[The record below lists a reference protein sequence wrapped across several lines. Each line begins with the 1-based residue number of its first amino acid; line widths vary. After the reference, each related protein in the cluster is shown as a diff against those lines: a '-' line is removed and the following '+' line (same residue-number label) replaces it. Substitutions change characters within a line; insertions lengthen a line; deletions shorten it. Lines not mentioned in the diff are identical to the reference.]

1 MSEKSR
7 YAAPHLVTYGDV
19 RKLTRHH
26 RADHDPQGKVS
37 VGPDAFT
44 QKSLDEELGS

>member
-7 YAAPHLVTYGDV
+7 YTAPRLLTYGAFEQ
-19 RKLTRHH
+19 LTQHH
-26 RADHDPQGKVS
+26 RPDHDPQGKVG
-37 VGPDAFT
+37 VGPDAFG

>member
-1 MSEKSR
+1 MQEKLE
-7 YAAPHLVTYGDV
+7 YTQPKLVEYGDIAS
-19 RKLTRHH
+19 LTRHH
-26 RADHDPQGKVS
+26 RDWHDPKGKVG